1 MLRRRGPFLFWPLLP
16 SCSPAAPHRRS
27 PGRWRLTSRGQCS
40 RVVPTGDR
48 RPPLLL
54 FGAVRL
60 RRQPGPGTQTRL
72 DGPREHAGQGPATAR
87 WPGAGAGWPFV
98 LLIDQTCRE
107 RAPRTDRCAR
117 GHTGA
122 PHCPSAAGNAAD
134 IEARTTA
141 PARLLRHA
149 GRTRRPSNS
158 HAARR
163 RTAGSSRIAAPQRNA
178 TRPGACACPAAPFG
192 QAGASGNGPLETPN
206 VTVLAAADPR

>member
-72 DGPREHAGQGPATAR
+72 DGPREHAGQGPATTR

-149 GRTRRPSNS
+149 GRTRRPSTAMRHDVEPPAPLASPHHNETQLGQGPVPVPPPLS
-158 HAARR
+158 ARLAR
-163 RTAGSSRIAAPQRNA
+163 AGTARWRPRT
-178 TRPGACACPAAPFG
+178 
-192 QAGASGNGPLETPN
+192 
-206 VTVLAAADPR
+206 